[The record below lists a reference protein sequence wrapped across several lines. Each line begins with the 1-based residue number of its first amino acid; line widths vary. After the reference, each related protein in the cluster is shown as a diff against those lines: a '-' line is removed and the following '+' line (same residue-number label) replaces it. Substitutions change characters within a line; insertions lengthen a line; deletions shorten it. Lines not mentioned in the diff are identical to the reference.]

1 MTSEATIGV
10 LLADLHFPESRS
22 LKEKRGPLLS
32 LRDVCRRRFHVSFS
46 EVGLQDLWQR
56 ARVLIVLGASSP
68 VQAGEQLDELDR
80 YLHAQAFEV
89 ERVVLKTVDPVG
101 AMWDFDA

>member
-1 MTSEATIGV
+1 MVIGICQLD
-10 LLADLHFPESRS
+10 LLIGDSHS
-22 LKEKRGPLLS
+22 LKGKRRVLKQILA
-32 LRDVCRRRFHVSFS
+32 RVKNKFNVSIA
-46 EVGLQDLWQR
+46 EVGDHDLWQR